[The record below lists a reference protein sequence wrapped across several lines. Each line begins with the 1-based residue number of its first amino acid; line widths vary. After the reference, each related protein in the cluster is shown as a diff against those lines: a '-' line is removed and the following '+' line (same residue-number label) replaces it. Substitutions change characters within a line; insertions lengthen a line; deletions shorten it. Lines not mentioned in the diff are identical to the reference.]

1 MRTAAR
7 TAARY
12 GVSRVVP
19 HAREASACAD
29 VMKRFDERVSR
40 EWMPTNVNQRRVGLV
55 DRVAWMRPMWGG
67 AGVEDDAGGDG
78 RRDARRG
85 FGATRGFHAS
95 ASTRLDTNRRGC
107 LENEASRTKKQEE
120 EGTTTEAYEYDELPR
135 GSGAEAIDEAN
146 DKRALKAVH
155 TAIGCNTAILVCKL
169 GAYGVSGSPS
179 MLAESIHSVADIVNQ
194 ALLQVGITNSNRKPD
209 AAFNYGYRRERF
221 VYSLISAVGIFF
233 LGAGFS
239 VMHGIHGVMDP
250 IPAENISIGIAVLAA
265 SAALEAFSL
274 KVAYESLRDNARAQ
288 GMTLT
293 EFVKSGKDPTS
304 VSVVAEDAAAVL
316 GCGIAGTALLAAQAT
331 GNPIYDACGSIAVGG
346 LLGVTAM
353 YLINSNRLLLLGR
366 SLGADKM
373 QAITEHMRRD
383 PVVEEVYFAK
393 SEELGAGT
401 YRFAAEVE
409 FSGKKIVERY
419 LAKNRRRM
427 ELHSKFNEASL
438 SANGTAM
445 DAALAHYGEEIV
457 QAVGDEVDRME
468 KEIVKIEPSIHYV
481 DIETN

>member
-7 TAARY
+7 AAARY
-12 GVSRVVP
+12 GASRLAP
-19 HAREASACAD
+19 RARETSACACAD
-29 VMKRFDERVSR
+29 VMVKRVDAGAS
-40 EWMPTNVNQRRVGLV
+40 PTNINQRRVGFV
-55 DRVAWMRPMWGG
+55 DRGAWTRPMWDG
-67 AGVEDDAGGDG
+67 ARGDG
-78 RRDARRG
+78 RRDAWRG
-85 FGATRGFHAS
+85 FGATRGFRAS
-95 ASTRLDTNRRGC
+95 ASMGLDVNRKGHR
-107 LENEASRTKKQEE
+107 ENEASRAKKAQGE
-120 EGTTTEAYEYDELPR
+120 EGTSIEATEANEYDELPR

-250 IPAENISIGIAVLAA
+250 MPAENISIGIAVLAA

-274 KVAYESLRDNARAQ
+274 KVAYESLRDNAHAQ

-419 LAKNRRRM
+419 LAKNKRRM